1 MKSQLTIFEVGDTL
15 PANTIVNVASVPQRS
30 PFRYP
35 GGKTW
40 LVPIVRQ
47 WLKQNETQTSQLIEP
62 FAGGGIVSLTA
73 AFEKLANHITMVE
86 MDEEIAAVWEV
97 ILKGQNKWLAE
108 KILKFDLTHE
118 NVKTELD
125 KPNKSIN
132 DIAFCTILK
141 NRIFH
146 GGILAKGSGMIKNG
160 ENGKGIS
167 SRWYP
172 QTLHDRIVAINF
184 VKSKMDFIKGDAFE
198 ILEENLDNKSAYFFI
213 DPPYTIAGKR
223 LYTHFDID
231 HEKLF
236 YLTSRLKGKYM
247 LTYDDTSEIRQ
258 LACKYNL
265 DFRTTPMK
273 TTHHL
278 EKNEI
283 IISDNFKWW
292 TQNKGVQSKE
302 GTGVNKNVLQRRVP
316 CKL

>member
-1 MKSQLTIFEVGDTL
+1 MKSQLNIFDIPET
-15 PANTIVNVASVPQRS
+15 PAGSAVINVASVPQRS

-40 LVPIVRQ
+40 LIPTVRQ
-47 WLKQNETQTSQLIEP
+47 WLKQNHKSANILIEP

-73 AFEKLANHITMVE
+73 AFEKLADHIIMVE

-97 ILKGQNKWLAE
+97 ILNGKNKWLAE
-108 KILKFDLTHE
+108 KILKFDLNHE
-118 NVKTELD
+118 NVKIEFD
-125 KPNKSIN
+125 KPNKKIH
-132 DIAFCTILK
+132 DVAFCTILK

-172 QTLHDRIVAINF
+172 KTLHDRIIAIDY
-184 VKSKMDFIKGDAFE
+184 VKSKIDFINGDAFE
-198 ILEENLDNKSAYFFI
+198 TLEKNRDNPSAYYFI
-213 DPPYTIAGKR
+213 DPPYTVAGKR

-236 YLTSRLKGKYM
+236 YLTSKLKGKYM
-247 LTYDDTSEIRQ
+247 LTYDDTSEIRH
-258 LACKYNL
+258 LAFKYNL
-265 DFRTTPMK
+265 DFRTIPMK

-283 IISDNFKWW
+283 IISDNFDWW
-292 TQNKGVQSKE
+292 TSN
-302 GTGVNKNVLQRRVP
+302 ND
-316 CKL
+316 